1 MEHMVNETVDSILY
15 SEDVE
20 DEIEEE
26 VDKVLSALGAE
37 TASRLPVPTAQRIKK
52 DSMSR
57 ISGQR
62 QMVNEGIEDDQEDL
76 EEKRARFAK
85 VTS

>member
-1 MEHMVNETVDSILY
+1 MEHVVNETVDSALD

-20 DEIEEE
+20 YEIEEE

-57 ISGQR
+57 IPGQVGVLPLYLFACSDS
-62 QMVNEGIEDDQEDL
+62 VNHKQ
-76 EEKRARFAK
+76 
-85 VTS
+85 

>member
-26 VDKVLSALGAE
+26 VDKVLLALGAE

-52 DSMSR
+52 DSTSR
-57 ISGQR
+57 IPGQVGVLPLYLFACSDS
-62 QMVNEGIEDDQEDL
+62 VNHKQ
-76 EEKRARFAK
+76 
-85 VTS
+85 

>member
-1 MEHMVNETVDSILY
+1 MEHTVNETVDSILY

-57 ISGQR
+57 IPGQVGVLPLYLFACSDS
-62 QMVNEGIEDDQEDL
+62 VNHKQ
-76 EEKRARFAK
+76 
-85 VTS
+85 

>member
-1 MEHMVNETVDSILY
+1 MEHMVNEIVDSILY

-52 DSMSR
+52 D
-57 ISGQR
+57 
-62 QMVNEGIEDDQEDL
+62 
-76 EEKRARFAK
+76 
-85 VTS
+85 

>member
-37 TASRLPVPTAQRIKK
+37 TASRLPVLAAQRIKK
-52 DSMSR
+52 DSKTSVPGHVGVLPLYLFAG
-57 ISGQR
+57 SNS
-62 QMVNEGIEDDQEDL
+62 VNH
-76 EEKRARFAK
+76 K
-85 VTS
+85 

>member
-57 ISGQR
+57 IPGQVGVLPLYLFAGSNS
-62 QMVNEGIEDDQEDL
+62 VNH
-76 EEKRARFAK
+76 K
-85 VTS
+85 

>member
-37 TASRLPVPTAQRIKK
+37 TASRLPVLAAQRIKK

-57 ISGQR
+57 IPGQVGVLPLYLFACSDS
-62 QMVNEGIEDDQEDL
+62 VNHKQ
-76 EEKRARFAK
+76 
-85 VTS
+85 

>member
-37 TASRLPVPTAQRIKK
+37 TASRLPVLAAQRIKK
-52 DSMSR
+52 DSKTSVP
-57 ISGQR
+57 GQVGVLPLYLFACSDS
-62 QMVNEGIEDDQEDL
+62 VNHKQ
-76 EEKRARFAK
+76 
-85 VTS
+85 

>member
-1 MEHMVNETVDSILY
+1 MVNETVDSILY

-57 ISGQR
+57 IPGQVGVLPLYLFACSDS
-62 QMVNEGIEDDQEDL
+62 VNHKQ
-76 EEKRARFAK
+76 
-85 VTS
+85 

>member
-57 ISGQR
+57 IPGQVGVLPLYLFACSNS
-62 QMVNEGIEDDQEDL
+62 VNHKQ
-76 EEKRARFAK
+76 
-85 VTS
+85 

>member
-1 MEHMVNETVDSILY
+1 MEHVVNETVDSALD

-20 DEIEEE
+20 YEIEEE
-26 VDKVLSALGAE
+26 VDKVLAALGAE

-57 ISGQR
+57 IPGQVGVLPLYLFACSDS
-62 QMVNEGIEDDQEDL
+62 VNHKQ
-76 EEKRARFAK
+76 
-85 VTS
+85 

>member
-57 ISGQR
+57 IPGQVGVLPLYLLACSDS
-62 QMVNEGIEDDQEDL
+62 VNHKQ
-76 EEKRARFAK
+76 
-85 VTS
+85 

>member
-57 ISGQR
+57 IPGQVGVLPLYLFACSDS
-62 QMVNEGIEDDQEDL
+62 VNHKQ
-76 EEKRARFAK
+76 
-85 VTS
+85 